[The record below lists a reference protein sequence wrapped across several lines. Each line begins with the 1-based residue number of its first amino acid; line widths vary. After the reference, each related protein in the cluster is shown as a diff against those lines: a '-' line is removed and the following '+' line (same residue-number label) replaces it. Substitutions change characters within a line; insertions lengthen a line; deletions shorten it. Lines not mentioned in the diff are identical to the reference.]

1 MKAFVPNPGPDEIL
15 RLTTERFQVAL
26 KNSPVVV
33 FNQDR
38 DLRYTWIYN
47 PALGYRAEDVIGK
60 LDRDI
65 FEREE
70 DARLL
75 SCIKG
80 RVVDTG
86 QGERQEVQ
94 VRYQGTDLWF
104 DLTVEPLRDAD
115 GGIIGVTCA
124 AVDITKS
131 KAIEQELR
139 QSKEAVARE
148 RELLTRVINNIPVM
162 LCFYDP
168 DLNLFRINRSFQD
181 VLGWSEA
188 DVNEGDLMA
197 KAYPDPE
204 YRKAAAD
211 YMRSQVPG
219 WREWVTTAKDGT
231 RIPGDWANIQISDR
245 KSLGIG
251 IDARERK
258 CQERKLARHA
268 ERQSLL
274 LEVVSSILLEGFD
287 EAALARLVFARV
299 GAHLDA
305 ELGFN
310 YRLDSESGELR
321 LVACCGV
328 PTHVEEQIRRLEPG
342 QAFCGEVA
350 ATGKPVCADEAL
362 IEQDDRAVLIR
373 RMGVH
378 AYTCH
383 PLFDRDGQV
392 LGTLS
397 MGSRSRRGFDQEETD
412 FLQTLCYFLSLVW
425 ERGLAERE
433 VLRLNASLE
442 QRVQQ
447 RTAEL
452 GQANEALLKSNLDL
466 QQFAHVAA
474 HDMQTPLRSIA
485 SFAQLLLKDYG
496 GRLDANADL
505 YIHQVVDN
513 TKRLQML
520 ITDLLAYSRL
530 DSQARPLE
538 VTDLNQVFEEVA
550 ATLALPI
557 REAGAQ
563 VTRDEL
569 PTVPADR
576 IQIAQVL
583 QNLIENGLRYN
594 RSGAP
599 RIHVS
604 AEEQE
609 GGWRLSVQDNGI
621 GIPEKHRERIFEIF
635 RRLHTYQEYPG
646 SGIGLAI
653 CHRVVER
660 HGGRIWVESAPEGQ
674 GSVFHFTLPAVER
687 PVKP

>member
-1 MKAFVPNPGPDEIL
+1 MKAFVPSPDPDEVL

-38 DLRYTWIYN
+38 ELRYTWIYN
-47 PALGYRAEDVIGK
+47 PALGYQPEDMIGK
-60 LDRDI
+60 QDADV

-75 SCIKG
+75 SSIKG
-80 RVVDTG
+80 RVIDTG
-86 QGERQEVQ
+86 RGERQEVQ
-94 VRYQGTDLWF
+94 IRYQGADLWF
-104 DLTVEPLRDAD
+104 DLTVEPLRDAE
-115 GGIIGVTCA
+115 GGIVGVTCA
-124 AVDITKS
+124 AVDVTQS

-148 RELLTRVINNIPVM
+148 RELLSRVINNIPVM

-168 DLNLFRINRSFQD
+168 DVNLFRVNRFFQE
-181 VLGWSEA
+181 VLGWTED

-204 YRKAAAD
+204 YRQAAID
-211 YMRSQVPG
+211 YMRSLAPG
-219 WREWVTTAKDGT
+219 WREWITTAKDGS

-258 CQERKLARHA
+258 AQERKLARQA

-274 LEVVSSILLEGFD
+274 LEVVSCILQEAFD
-287 EAALARLVFARV
+287 EAVLARLVFARV

-305 ELGFN
+305 DVGCN
-310 YRLDSESGELR
+310 YRLDSASGELH

-328 PTHVEEQIRRLEPG
+328 PPRVEEHIRRLGPG
-342 QAFCGEVA
+342 QAICGEVA
-350 ATGKPVCADEAL
+350 ATGKPLCADEAM
-362 IEQDDRAVLIR
+362 IERDDRAVLIR
-373 RMGVH
+373 RMGVR

-383 PLFDRDGQV
+383 PLFARDGRV

-397 MGSRSRRGFDQEETD
+397 MGSRSRRSFDPEETD
-412 FLQTLCYFLSLVW
+412 FLQTLCYFLSLAW

-496 GRLDANADL
+496 GRLEPNADL

-513 TKRLQML
+513 TRRLQLL

-538 VTDLNQVFEEVA
+538 PTDLNQVFEEVA

-563 VTRDEL
+563 VTRGEL
-569 PTVPADR
+569 PTLPADR

-604 AEEQE
+604 AEKKDGE
-609 GGWRLSVQDNGI
+609 WRLSVRDNGI

-653 CHRVVER
+653 CHRIVER
-660 HGGRIWVESAPEGQ
+660 HGGRIWVESAPEQ
-674 GSVFHFTLPAVER
+674 GSVFHFTLPAGSG
-687 PVKP
+687 PVKS